1 MKKIAIIVKRGM
13 VDSVY
18 VSKDMPETEVEVIDM
33 DTIDCRDAKKATFRK
48 KKAMIQLTKIY

>member
-33 DTIDCRDAKKATFRK
+33 DTIDCRDAKKASFRK
-48 KKAMIQLTKIY
+48 KKAMI

>member
-33 DTIDCRDAKKATFRK
+33 DTIDCRDAKKASLRK